1 MLRQQLQTDLI
12 QSMKSGDKARVEVLR
27 YILAQVK
34 NKEVDKKSE
43 LDDNE
48 VLDVLRKQIKQ
59 LKESIDAFT
68 KGNRPDLVA
77 EYQAQY
83 DIVATYLPKELSD
96 EELKTEIEKVIAANK
111 EIYDKNPKQII
122 GLCMKELKNKAESSR
137 IMAML
142 STME

>member
-1 MLRQQLQTDLI
+1 MLRQQLQTDII

-59 LKESIDAFT
+59 LKESIEAFT
-68 KGNRPDLVA
+68 KGNRPELAA

-96 EELKTEIEKVIAANK
+96 EELKKEIENVIAANK

-142 STME
+142 NQME

>member
-142 STME
+142 SSME